1 MHGLKFLNQQYEI
14 TLAFVAQYDYS
25 LVLLSYLIACLSAYT
40 AWNMASLY
48 QIENNARRKLI
59 WMSCGGL
66 VMGCGIWA
74 MHFVAMLAY
83 QLPVAINYDIT
94 ITLFSVVPA
103 VIASILAISIIGK
116 PKLNWNNLALGS
128 VLFGAGIGAMH
139 YTGMAAM
146 RLNATMLY
154 EPFYFALSIIVA
166 VVLAFISL
174 KLKSVTEYYSTHLHY
189 SLFKLA
195 SISVMGGAVTGM
207 HYTGMA
213 AVYFFPI
220 ETIDPMLA
228 ITHDAT
234 LATMV
239 IVLVVLIMLLTI
251 AITMFERRIRNA
263 LLAADTSRERM
274 FDAIDN
280 ISDGFVLFD
289 SNDRLILHNEPYR
302 KMYQEIGEW
311 IKPGVSYK
319 EILEKRAEYADKHIS
334 ENTNNY
340 IEDRLL
346 WHENP
351 NHHFV
356 ETLNDGRHVF
366 GKEKRSDSGDI
377 VGIWTDISE
386 LKKAE
391 DQLKKS
397 NQQIQM
403 VLDVSPSPIIIRA
416 VENDLLLYV
425 NQSAKEYFD
434 KNNFS
439 LRLGTKDKFVD
450 KLSYESMKKT
460 ILEKGVLTNT
470 EYEVSSTTGKQ
481 FNIVLSA
488 TLISYDDK
496 AALMLSYVDIS
507 AHKHL
512 ENQLRE
518 LAQTD
523 PLTGISNRRFF
534 TESGSREIARCQRNK
549 LPLAVLMLDID
560 KFKLINDQYGH
571 DIGDKAIRQ
580 TTLICRDLIRDI
592 DILGRMG
599 GEEFAI
605 ILPDKGLKAAK
616 MVAERIRKKIAATSM
631 IKDTLIFNFS
641 ISIGISILE
650 FGNQDSIQ
658 TMLIRA
664 DEKLYQAKNNGRNQI
679 AFD

>member
-1 MHGLKFLNQQYEI
+1 MHGLKFLTQQHQLN
-14 TLAFVAQYDYS
+14 LAFVAQYDYT

-48 QIENNARRKLI
+48 QIENHPRRKLI
-59 WMSCGGL
+59 WMISGGF

-83 QLPVAINYDIT
+83 ELPVAINYDIPIT
-94 ITLFSVVPA
+94 ILSLVPA
-103 VIASILAISIIGK
+103 IVASIMAISIIGK
-116 PKLNWNNLALGS
+116 AQLTLTNLVVGS
-128 VLFGAGIGAMH
+128 VLFGAGIGTMH

-146 RLNATMLY
+146 RLNATMVYDPLY
-154 EPFYFALSIIVA
+154 FCLSILVA
-166 VVLAFISL
+166 VMLAFVSL
-174 KLKSVTEYYSTHLHY
+174 KLKSVTEFYSSHLHY

-195 SISVMGGAVTGM
+195 SIAMMGAAVAGM

-213 AVYFFPI
+213 AVYYFPI
-220 ETIDPMLA
+220 
-228 ITHDAT
+228 ITNNPELTQPHDAI

-239 IVLVVLIMLLTI
+239 IVLVVLIMLVTV
-251 AITMFERRIRNA
+251 AITKFEQRIKNA

-274 FDAIDN
+274 FEAIDS

-289 SNDRLILHNEPYR
+289 CNDRLVMNNEHYK

-311 IKPGVSYK
+311 IKPGVSYI
-319 EILEKRAEYADKHIS
+319 ELLEKRAEHANKPIKDNIDG
-334 ENTNNY
+334 Y
-340 IEDRLL
+340 INDRLL
-346 WHENP
+346 WHKNP
-351 NHHFV
+351 VKHFV

-366 GKEKRSDSGDI
+366 GKEKRSESGDI

-386 LKKAE
+386 LKKVE
-391 DQLKKS
+391 GQLKKS
-397 NQQIQM
+397 NKQIQM
-403 VLDVSPSPIIIRA
+403 MLNVSPSPIIIRT
-416 VENDLLLYV
+416 VENDILLYI
-425 NQSAKEYFD
+425 NQSAQEYFD

-439 LRLGTKDKFVD
+439 LRIGSKDK
-450 KLSYESMKKT
+450 LINQSNYHSMKET
-460 ILEKGVLTNT
+460 ILEKGMMTNA
-470 EYEVSSTTGKQ
+470 EYDVISITGDE
-481 FNIVLSA
+481 FSIVMSG
-488 TLISYDDK
+488 TLINYDNQ

-518 LAQTD
+518 MAQTD

-549 LPLAVLMLDID
+549 LPLAMLMLDID

-571 DIGDKAIRQ
+571 DVGDQAIKQ
-580 TTLICRDLIRDI
+580 TTTICGDSIREI

-605 ILPDKGLKAAK
+605 ILPDKGLDDAK
-616 MVAERIRKKIAATSM
+616 LIAERIRKKIEATPM
-631 IKDTLIFNFS
+631 TIYMLNFKFTL
-641 ISIGISILE
+641 SIGISILE
-650 FGNQDSIQ
+650 SEKQDSIQ